1 MVRHPGKTSKN
12 WIDEMT
18 AHFATRTHTAAEAG
32 LTPIAGSFG
41 WPVNLV
47 ERMTPRQLE
56 IMLMLAEGKVNKQ
69 IAYELDLS
77 TATVKVHIRNAITR
91 LGAKNRM
98 NAVAIVAANSAIF
111 RNSVAAIA

>member
-1 MVRHPGKTSKN
+1 MN
-12 WIDEMT
+12 
-18 AHFATRTHTAAEAG
+18 TAALGAHSALSG
-32 LTPIAGSFG
+32 RIK
-41 WPVNLV
+41 WPVNLR

-98 NAVAIVAANSAIF
+98 NAVAMVVASSTAF
-111 RNSVAAIA
+111 CGAIAQAA